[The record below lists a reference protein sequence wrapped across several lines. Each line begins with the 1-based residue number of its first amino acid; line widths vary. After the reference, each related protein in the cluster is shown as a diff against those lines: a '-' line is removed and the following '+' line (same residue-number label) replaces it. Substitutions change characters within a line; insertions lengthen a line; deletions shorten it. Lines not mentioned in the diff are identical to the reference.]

1 MRNMLEA
8 PSTILEERLQV
19 LHDLATI
26 KHGEQ
31 RRSAIEREALHIMFE
46 LVMRQED
53 EVQN

>member
-1 MRNMLEA
+1 MRNMLET
-8 PSTILEERLQV
+8 PSTILEERLAV

-26 KHGEQ
+26 QHGEQ
-31 RRSAIEREALHIMFE
+31 RQAAIERETLHIMFE

>member
-26 KHGEQ
+26 QHGEQ
-31 RRSAIEREALHIMFE
+31 RRAAPGSNRTGNTAHN
-46 LVMRQED
+46 V
-53 EVQN
+53 